1 MGASLLVIDDDAAVR
16 GFLAD
21 NLREDGSEVSVAGD
35 VGEAVGALRRG
46 RADIA
51 LIDLGLP
58 DQSGLELVR
67 MVREGDAGPVD
78 TGLIV
83 VSGRG
88 AEQDRIRA
96 FQRGVDDYVVKPVS
110 YPELLLRINALHAR
124 MQGRL
129 GTSIEVGPIVIDLA
143 ARSVVAE
150 GVPVPLPGKEYEL
163 LVALARDPMR
173 VHHKEDLMERVWG
186 YRNCGTRTLDSHA
199 SRLRRRLTRA
209 ADGPWVINNWGVG
222 YSLTAVR

>member
-1 MGASLLVIDDDAAVR
+1 MGASLLVVDDDAAVR
-16 GFLAD
+16 GFLAE
-21 NLREDGSEVSVAGD
+21 NLREDGSEVSVAAD

-46 RADIA
+46 RAEIA

-58 DQSGLELVR
+58 DQSGLDLVR

-88 AEQDRIRA
+88 SEQDRIRA

-124 MQGRL
+124 MAGRL
-129 GTSIEVGPIVIDLA
+129 GTTIEVGPIVIDLA
-143 ARSVVAE
+143 ARSVAAD
-150 GVPVPLPGKEYEL
+150 GVPLSMPGKEYEL
-163 LVALARDPMR
+163 LVALARDPRR